1 MKNRLSLYSSLA
13 LIALFIILFIVSLSA
28 IACAADSGQ
37 HRHGPAESG
46 ALSVQGTALCA
57 EDGSPVILRGLS
69 SHGLSWFPEYTN
81 YATLCT
87 LRDYG
92 ANAFRIAVYPAQ
104 NDGYLE
110 EPKLNEKLLSA
121 AIENALAADL
131 YVIVDWHVLQDE
143 NPLKHKEEAKR
154 FFENVARRYGQE
166 PGILYEICNEPNG
179 NTSWRDIRSYAAEI
193 IPLIRSHAPDAVILV
208 GTPNF
213 CTTLEQAIQTPLS
226 CENVMYTY
234 HYYSS
239 VSDCRYAR
247 SQINK
252 ALDNGLPVFVS
263 EWGYQAESPTLSKD
277 TEALDTFMD
286 FLEEQDIS
294 WINWALSNK
303 DESYSFLAPD
313 CETLSGWTE
322 EQLSPSGR
330 YVISRLHQ

>member
-1 MKNRLSLYSSLA
+1 
-13 LIALFIILFIVSLSA
+13 
-28 IACAADSGQ
+28 
-37 HRHGPAESG
+37 
-46 ALSVQGTALCA
+46 
-57 EDGSPVILRGLS
+57 
-69 SHGLSWFPEYTN
+69 
-81 YATLCT
+81 
-87 LRDYG
+87 
-92 ANAFRIAVYPAQ
+92 
-104 NDGYLE
+104 
-110 EPKLNEKLLSA
+110 
-121 AIENALAADL
+121 
-131 YVIVDWHVLQDE
+131 
-143 NPLKHKEEAKR
+143 
-154 FFENVARRYGQE
+154 
-166 PGILYEICNEPNG
+166 
-179 NTSWRDIRSYAAEI
+179 
-193 IPLIRSHAPDAVILV
+193 
-208 GTPNF
+208 
-213 CTTLEQAIQTPLS
+213 
-226 CENVMYTY
+226 MYTY